1 MNNWRNKF
9 VLIKKVKFKLNH
21 GKIKSKKMI
30 KNMKILLVNSKQNQI
45 NLGNSYQ

>member
-9 VLIKKVKFKLNH
+9 ELIKKVKFKLNH

-30 KNMKILLVNSKQNQI
+30 KNMNNLLVNNKQNRI
-45 NLGNSYQ
+45 N